1 MTRAYTET
9 RKLVI
14 TSTTDS
20 IDGVG
25 ALTIS
30 SGGENTNVNL
40 APTGEGTVDVNSK
53 KITRL
58 AAPTSDSDAA
68 TKAYVDATKQGL
80 DVKDSVR
87 VSTTANITLSG
98 TQSVDGVNVIAGD
111 RVLVKNQTTGS
122 ENGIYVVAAGAWTRA
137 VDANSDADV
146 TSGMFTFVEEG
157 TSNGDSG
164 YVMTTNAPITLG
176 TTALV
181 FTQFSGA
188 GQVGAGNGLTK
199 TGNTLDVVGTADR
212 ITVNAD
218 SVDIASTYAGQS
230 SITTLGTVATGTWQA
245 TAVAVAYGGTGATTA
260 GGAASNLGLGTED
273 SPSFT
278 AVTLSANTV
287 SSDTTSGAL
296 VVTGGVGVGGAM
308 NIGGALDVNA
318 AASANSMSVTDAT
331 ASTSTSTGAMVVTG
345 GVGVG
350 GAMNVGGAL
359 DVNAAA
365 SVNSMSVTD
374 ATASTSTS
382 TGAMV
387 VTGGVGVGGAMNI
400 GGATKVT
407 DSTASTS
414 TSTGALVVTGGVGV
428 GGDLHVSS
436 TLIVNGV
443 TTLQVASV
451 GGQPGADV
459 GFSVRNDGESVGFQV
474 KCSGQT
480 SISSADAST
489 STSTGALVVT
499 GGVGVGGA
507 MNVGGALD
515 VNAAASVNS
524 MSVTDATASTST
536 STGAMVVTG
545 GVGVGGAMNI
555 GGATKVTDSTA
566 STSTSTGAMVV
577 TGGVGVGGAM
587 NIGGATKVADNT
599 ASTSTSTGAMV
610 VTGGVGV
617 GGTIYA
623 TQVNAGNIQA
633 VTNTISATN
642 ADGSIFLA
650 PLGTGTVDVSSK
662 RITNLA
668 SPSGDNDAAT
678 KAYVDAVK
686 QGLDVKDSVRVA
698 TTANI
703 TLSGTQSVDGVNV
716 IAGDRVL
723 VKNQTTGSENGI
735 YVVAAGAWTRAV
747 DANSDAD
754 VTSGMFTFVE
764 EGTSNGDSGYVMT
777 TNAPITL
784 GTTALVFTQ
793 FSGAGQVGAGNG
805 LTKTGNTLDVVGTA
819 DRITVNA
826 DSVDIAS
833 TYAGQSS
840 ITTLGT
846 VGTGTWQATTVAVEY
861 GGTGAT
867 TGGDARTNLG
877 IGEADIVSFGSVSLS
892 DATASTNTSTGAMVV
907 TGGVGI
913 GGAMN
918 IGGAVD
924 VNSSLTANSMSV
936 DGNFNTGVTL
946 GTNAFPTGKI
956 SVRSAIVDLKTVAD
970 TTIFTVPTGYMF
982 LVDTME
988 IVTTSV
994 TSPSA
999 APVVQFGN
1007 GGDGDAYYGP
1017 NQVTSNSVGARHI
1030 IENPQDGVVAGTA
1043 VAFGVT
1049 TASTASAHSGVGIV
1063 TGYLMKTA

>member
-122 ENGIYVVAAGAWTRA
+122 ENGIYVVAAGAWARA

-146 TSGMFTFVEEG
+146 TTGMFCFVSEG

-164 YVMTTNAPITLG
+164 YVLTTNDAITLG
-176 TTALV
+176 TTALS

-188 GQVGAGNGLTK
+188 GQVGAGDGLTK

-428 GGDLHVSS
+428 GG
-436 TLIVNGV
+436 
-443 TTLQVASV
+443 
-451 GGQPGADV
+451 
-459 GFSVRNDGESVGFQV
+459 
-474 KCSGQT
+474 
-480 SISSADAST
+480 
-489 STSTGALVVT
+489 
-499 GGVGVGGA
+499 
-507 MNVGGALD
+507 
-515 VNAAASVNS
+515 
-524 MSVTDATASTST
+524 
-536 STGAMVVTG
+536 
-545 GVGVGGAMNI
+545 
-555 GGATKVTDSTA
+555 
-566 STSTSTGAMVV
+566 
-577 TGGVGVGGAM
+577 AM

-735 YVVAAGAWTRAV
+735 YVVAAGAWARAV

-754 VTSGMFTFVE
+754 VTTGMFCFVS
-764 EGTSNGDSGYVMT
+764 EGTSNGDSGYVLT
-777 TNAPITL
+777 TNDAITL
-784 GTTALVFTQ
+784 GTTALSFTQ
-793 FSGAGQVGAGNG
+793 FSGAGQVGAGDG

>member
-1 MTRAYTET
+1 
-9 RKLVI
+9 
-14 TSTTDS
+14 
-20 IDGVG
+20 
-25 ALTIS
+25 
-30 SGGENTNVNL
+30 
-40 APTGEGTVDVNSK
+40 
-53 KITRL
+53 
-58 AAPTSDSDAA
+58 
-68 TKAYVDATKQGL
+68 
-80 DVKDSVR
+80 
-87 VSTTANITLSG
+87 
-98 TQSVDGVNVIAGD
+98 
-111 RVLVKNQTTGS
+111 
-122 ENGIYVVAAGAWTRA
+122 
-137 VDANSDADV
+137 
-146 TSGMFTFVEEG
+146 
-157 TSNGDSG
+157 
-164 YVMTTNAPITLG
+164 
-176 TTALV
+176 
-181 FTQFSGA
+181 
-188 GQVGAGNGLTK
+188 
-199 TGNTLDVVGTADR
+199 
-212 ITVNAD
+212 
-218 SVDIASTYAGQS
+218 
-230 SITTLGTVATGTWQA
+230 
-245 TAVAVAYGGTGATTA
+245 
-260 GGAASNLGLGTED
+260 
-273 SPSFT
+273 
-278 AVTLSANTV
+278 
-287 SSDTTSGAL
+287 
-296 VVTGGVGVGGAM
+296 
-308 NIGGALDVNA
+308 
-318 AASANSMSVTDAT
+318 
-331 ASTSTSTGAMVVTG
+331 MVVTG

-414 TSTGALVVTGGVGV
+414 TSTGAL
-428 GGDLHVSS
+428 
-436 TLIVNGV
+436 
-443 TTLQVASV
+443 
-451 GGQPGADV
+451 
-459 GFSVRNDGESVGFQV
+459 
-474 KCSGQT
+474 
-480 SISSADAST
+480 
-489 STSTGALVVT
+489 
-499 GGVGVGGA
+499 
-507 MNVGGALD
+507 
-515 VNAAASVNS
+515 
-524 MSVTDATASTST
+524 
-536 STGAMVVTG
+536 
-545 GVGVGGAMNI
+545 
-555 GGATKVTDSTA
+555 
-566 STSTSTGAMVV
+566 VV

>member
-122 ENGIYVVAAGAWTRA
+122 ENGIYVVAAGAWARA

-146 TSGMFTFVEEG
+146 TTGMFCFVSEG

-164 YVMTTNAPITLG
+164 YVLTTNDAITLG
-176 TTALV
+176 TTALS

-188 GQVGAGNGLTK
+188 GQVGAGDGLTK

-566 STSTSTGAMVV
+566 STSTSTGALVV

-735 YVVAAGAWTRAV
+735 YVVAAGAWARAV

-754 VTSGMFTFVE
+754 VTTGMFCFVS
-764 EGTSNGDSGYVMT
+764 EGTSNGDSGYVLT
-777 TNAPITL
+777 TNDAITL
-784 GTTALVFTQ
+784 GTTALSFTQ
-793 FSGAGQVGAGNG
+793 FSGAGQVGAGDG